1 MNYRF
6 VMLLEE
12 TDEFFYTIYI
22 RKITPVKLLMR
33 AVSLLSKEQIKLLLR
48 GAAASALGNLISSH
62 RHKREIFFKY
72 FRQVASARCFR
83 MPCREAPQ
91 TCLAVTHRGTSKD
104 SHDPQSASVLHR

>member
-12 TDEFFYTIYI
+12 TDEFFYTVYI

-62 RHKREIFFKY
+62 RHKREIFLNTSDKWHPPA
-72 FRQVASARCFR
+72 ASECHAEKLLR
-83 MPCREAPQ
+83 PAWQ
-91 TCLAVTHRGTSKD
+91 
-104 SHDPQSASVLHR
+104 